1 MLHEK
6 HGLVYSHPVNRLVDE
21 TSPYLRQ
28 HADNPVDWY
37 PWCAQALERARRENR
52 PILLSIGYSACHWCH
67 VMAHESF
74 ADPATAELMN
84 ALFVNI
90 KVDREERPD
99 LDRIYQAAHQLL
111 TRRGGGWPLTVF
123 LDPHDLTAFFAG
135 TYFPPEPRYGLPG
148 FPELLQRVAAF
159 YREHHDEIAS
169 QNRRLQ
175 DALASLNPAD
185 RHEGTFTALPLDLAR
200 QQLGRAFDA
209 RHGGFGGAPKFPQPT
224 RLERLLRHWT
234 GTDDRQALHMACFTL
249 ERMAG
254 GGIHDHLGGGFFRYA
269 VDQRWE
275 IPHFEKML
283 YDNAQLLALY
293 AQAWAATG
301 QALFATVA
309 EETAAWALR
318 EMLAPQGGFYSALD
332 ADSEGGEGAYY
343 IWEREAVQALLS
355 EPEYRAFAPAFGLD
369 GPPNFEGRWHLRRT
383 AGETGDEAGRD
394 LLKGACARLLKARAK
409 RTPPARDEKIL
420 TAWNALM
427 IRGLAMAAR
436 LLAPRAREDTKHATW
451 EAAATRALDFIRAEL
466 WRDGRLRACWT
477 AGRTGPPAYLDDHA
491 FLLDALLEHLQ
502 LRWRPEDLGF
512 ASDLAEA
519 LLSHFMDT
527 EKGGFYF
534 TAHDHEPL
542 IHRPKP
548 YGDEA
553 LPSGNGVAARA
564 LLRLGHL
571 LGETRYLQAA
581 EACLRN
587 AWSAVQEL
595 PYGHGALLD
604 ALDEL
609 LTPPTL
615 IVLRGQPDMLRHW
628 QRAALQAYDP
638 RRLVF
643 AIPDTVT
650 GLPAALGAR
659 APVGERKAVAYLCR
673 GTHCEPPITRLEDFQ
688 VALQE
693 TASP

>member
-1 MLHEK
+1 M
-6 HGLVYSHPVNRLVDE
+6 NRLSME

-37 PWCAQALERARRENR
+37 PWCAQALERARREGR

-111 TRRGGGWPLTVF
+111 NRRGGGWPLTVF

-159 YREHHDEIAS
+159 YRTHHDEIES

-175 DALASLNPAD
+175 EALASLNPSG

-224 RLERLLRHWT
+224 QLERLLRHRART
-234 GTDDRQALHMACFTL
+234 HDPQALHMACFTL
-249 ERMAG
+249 ERMAAG
-254 GGIHDHLGGGFFRYA
+254 GLYDHLGGGFFRYA
-269 VDQRWE
+269 VDERWE

-318 EMLAPQGGFYSALD
+318 EMHAPQGAFYAALD

-343 IWEREAVQALLS
+343 VWDRKTVQAVLS
-355 EPEYRAFAPAFGLD
+355 EPEYRVLAAVFGLD
-369 GPPNFEGRWHLRRT
+369 APPNFEGRWHLRRT
-383 AGETGDEAGRD
+383 AGVPGDGASED
-394 LLKGACARLLKARAK
+394 LLKDACTRLLKARAA

-436 LLAPRAREDTKHATW
+436 LLAPHARGGAMCAAW

-477 AGRTGPPAYLDDHA
+477 AGRVGPPAYLDDYA
-491 FLLDALLEHLQ
+491 FLLDALLELLQ
-502 LRWRPEDLGF
+502 LRWRSEDLAF
-512 ASDLAEA
+512 ASALAEA

-534 TAHDHEPL
+534 TAHDHERL

-581 EACLRN
+581 DACLRN
-587 AWSAVQEL
+587 AWSAIQEL
-595 PYGHGALLD
+595 PYGHASLLD
-604 ALDEL
+604 ALEAL

-615 IVLRGQPDMLRHW
+615 IILRGQPETLRDW
-628 QRAALQAYDP
+628 QREALASHDP
-638 RRLVF
+638 HRLVF

-650 GLPAALGAR
+650 SLPTALGAY
-659 APVGERKAVAYLCR
+659 APGGKRKAVAYFCR
-673 GTHCEPPITRLEDFQ
+673 GTHCAPPLIRLEDLQ
-688 VALQE
+688 AALRE
-693 TASP
+693 AAAP